1 LTNVERRTIF
11 DIKPNRNK
19 ETVIQRL
26 TEIGDRLYIEYVTMD
41 MWKPYK
47 DAVYTVLPQ
56 AKVVVDKFH
65 VVRMA
70 NQSLDNVRKAL
81 KAEMNMKLKSCL
93 KMKQRM

>member
-1 LTNVERRTIF
+1 MTNVERRTIF

-26 TEIGDRLYIEYVTMD
+26 TEIGDRHYIEYVTMD

-56 AKVVVDKFH
+56 AKVVVYKFH

-70 NQSLDNVRKAL
+70 NQALDSVR
-81 KAEMNMKLKSCL
+81 
-93 KMKQRM
+93 